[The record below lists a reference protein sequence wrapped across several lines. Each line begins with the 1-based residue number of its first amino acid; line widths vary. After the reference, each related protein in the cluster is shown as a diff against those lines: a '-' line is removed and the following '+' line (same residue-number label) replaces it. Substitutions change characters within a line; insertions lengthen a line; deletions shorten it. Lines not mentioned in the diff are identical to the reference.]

1 MDRSSATG
9 HRFVLVVVVL
19 VVVMIVVNSRLGTPV
34 NIFVGLLQCLPDLYY
49 GFEAYPVNKTVT
61 RSLQ

>member
-1 MDRSSATG
+1 
-9 HRFVLVVVVL
+9 
-19 VVVMIVVNSRLGTPV
+19 MIVVNSRLGTPV